1 MTQRPAE
8 DFTQPEALMPT
19 KEKNPMKCQDCDKPN
34 ARYIQKP
41 NSSEMAWLCHFDYKE
56 RLADVYCGINRW

>member
-1 MTQRPAE
+1 
-8 DFTQPEALMPT
+8 
-19 KEKNPMKCQDCDKPN
+19 MKCQDCDKPN